1 MTSLRTHNLKT
12 SSGTSKCEFPALAR
26 GASRDRFAVLVHAKA
41 PSDVARAPLDLVTV
55 LDVSA
60 SMKGQ
65 KLELLKQAMCF
76 LIDQLGPADR
86 LSVVTFSRHASR
98 LTRLARMSDA
108 GKASAKITVG
118 ALCVL
123 RGTNIGQGLR
133 VGAQVLA
140 GRREKNAVA
149 GMILLSDGHDS
160 SGRWTSVEAD
170 GTKGYANLVPSS
182 ERPAPP
188 RRSTRSASAP
198 TTTPPRCTPSR
209 RPRVAPSP
217 SSGTRRR
224 SWTRSRAASAGSSRW
239 PCRRRASPSRAC
251 TGASGSRKSSPGP
264 RAATW
269 APTAAP
275 PPSTSAS
282 STTAR

>member
-1 MTSLRTHNLKT
+1 LYQDDEPLQRPTAPAQAPAANGGLVLSTQ
-12 SSGTSKCEFPALAR
+12 CEFPALAR
-26 GASRDRFAVLVHAKA
+26 AASRDRFAVLVHAKA

-123 RGTNIGQGLR
+123 RGTNTGQG
-133 VGAQVLA
+133 
-140 GRREKNAVA
+140 RR
-149 GMILLSDGHDS
+149 
-160 SGRWTSVEAD
+160 
-170 GTKGYANLVPSS
+170 
-182 ERPAPP
+182 
-188 RRSTRSASAP
+188 
-198 TTTPPRCTPSR
+198 TPS
-209 RPRVAPSP
+209 PA
-217 SSGTRRR
+217 
-224 SWTRSRAASAGSSRW
+224 
-239 PCRRRASPSRAC
+239 
-251 TGASGSRKSSPGP
+251 
-264 RAATW
+264 
-269 APTAAP
+269 
-275 PPSTSAS
+275 
-282 STTAR
+282 